1 MSDYLWDKSGE
12 ADPEVR
18 RLERALSVFAQSS
31 PPPPL
36 RIPPAGRPSLSTT
49 STASTASRW
58 IGVALLAAS
67 VVITVGAI
75 TVAFRFRPVPKAPS
89 VSAIAWTVTKEEEKV
104 GEKAGGRSL
113 LPVGGWLET
122 GDRERASFNVANIGE
137 VFVEPRTRLQLLGTR
152 DGDHRLAL
160 AHGTIHARIWAPPN
174 QFFVETPSTL
184 AVDLGCAYT
193 LTVDDEGAGLVSVLV
208 GWVGFRWGDRESFI
222 PAGSACATRPRIGP
236 GTPYNER
243 VSPAFREA
251 LSTID
256 FERGSPE
263 QGRALSLVLDQA
275 TERDEVTLWHLLSRV
290 AAADRNRVFDR
301 LATFVTPPP
310 SVTRDGIRSGDKRM
324 LDAWWDALGLGST
337 ALWRTWSQQWKDNVK

>member
-1 MSDYLWDKSGE
+1 MTDYLWDKSGE

-31 PPPPL
+31 PPPPFQSGL
-36 RIPPAGRPSLSTT
+36 GSRGSRLAPLSPS
-49 STASTASRW
+49 ARW
-58 IGVALLAAS
+58 VGTALLAAS
-67 VVITVGAI
+67 VLITVGAI
-75 TVAFRFRPVPKAPS
+75 TLAFRFRPVTKEPAS
-89 VSAIAWTVTKEEEKV
+89 SAIAWTVTKE
-104 GEKAGGRSL
+104 GGRSL

-137 VFVEPRTRLQLLGTR
+137 VVVEPRTRLQLLSTR

-160 AHGTIHARIWAPPN
+160 AHGTMHARIWAPPN
-174 QFFVETPSTL
+174 QFFVETSSTL

-193 LTVDDEGAGLVSVLV
+193 LTVDDEGAGLVSVLA

-256 FERGSPE
+256 FKPASPE
-263 QGRALSLVLDQA
+263 QGKALSLVLDQA

-290 AAADRNRVFDR
+290 PAADRDRVFDR
-301 LATFVTPPP
+301 LAMFVAPPP
-310 SVTRDGIRSGDKRM
+310 GITRDGIRSGDKRM

-337 ALWRTWSQQWKDNVK
+337 ALWRTWSQQWRDNNVK

>member
-1 MSDYLWDKSGE
+1 M
-12 ADPEVR
+12 
-18 RLERALSVFAQSS
+18 
-31 PPPPL
+31 
-36 RIPPAGRPSLSTT
+36 
-49 STASTASRW
+49 
-58 IGVALLAAS
+58 
-67 VVITVGAI
+67 
-75 TVAFRFRPVPKAPS
+75 
-89 VSAIAWTVTKEEEKV
+89 
-104 GEKAGGRSL
+104 
-113 LPVGGWLET
+113 
-122 GDRERASFNVANIGE
+122 
-137 VFVEPRTRLQLLGTR
+137 
-152 DGDHRLAL
+152 
-160 AHGTIHARIWAPPN
+160 HARIWAPPN

-243 VSPAFREA
+243 VSQAFREA

-256 FERGSPE
+256 FTPGSLE
-263 QGRALSLVLDQA
+263 QGKALSLVLDQA

-290 AAADRNRVFDR
+290 SEADRDRVFDR
-301 LATFVTPPP
+301 LATFVAPPP
-310 SVTRDGIRSGDKRM
+310 GVTRNGIRSGDKRM